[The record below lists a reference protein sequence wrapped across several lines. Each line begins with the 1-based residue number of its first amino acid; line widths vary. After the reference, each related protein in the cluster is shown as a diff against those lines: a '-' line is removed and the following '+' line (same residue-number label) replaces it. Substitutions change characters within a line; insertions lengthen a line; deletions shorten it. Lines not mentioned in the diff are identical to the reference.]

1 MSKLNRWRVAVA
13 GVLLQMARGL
23 CMECVSYTTGQA
35 VPLDYFSGNPDLH
48 HCDHGRR
55 VHSRVSVSIAQNPN
69 SRADLWHETLFPPLW
84 RRRGLFTEPELHG
97 LDL

>member
-35 VPLDYFSGNPDLH
+35 VPLDYFSGNP
-48 HCDHGRR
+48 
-55 VHSRVSVSIAQNPN
+55 
-69 SRADLWHETLFPPLW
+69 
-84 RRRGLFTEPELHG
+84 
-97 LDL
+97 